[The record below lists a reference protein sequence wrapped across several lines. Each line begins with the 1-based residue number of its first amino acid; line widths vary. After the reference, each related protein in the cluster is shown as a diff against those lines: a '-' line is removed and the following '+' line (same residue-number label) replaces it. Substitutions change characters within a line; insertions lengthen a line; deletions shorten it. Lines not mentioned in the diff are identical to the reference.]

1 MWPLYNDL
9 YYGDISYG
17 ISNYPFDIWLGLTHH
32 KLNDSF
38 ILKGEKEKE
47 EDPVEQPEFWEDLP
61 DDVLRD
67 INHKEPLPEPHERSS
82 IMQKLTS
89 LLQWFVLFMLLW
101 QANCKLSYNGLEW
114 LLRFLFQFLHLLGIT
129 CQCDY
134 LVKFC
139 TMFPTS
145 LFVLSQ

>member
-1 MWPLYNDL
+1 
-9 YYGDISYG
+9 
-17 ISNYPFDIWLGLTHH
+17 LTHH

-89 LLQWFVLFMLLW
+89 LLQWFVLFMLL
-101 QANCKLSYNGLEW
+101 
-114 LLRFLFQFLHLLGIT
+114 
-129 CQCDY
+129 
-134 LVKFC
+134 
-139 TMFPTS
+139 
-145 LFVLSQ
+145 